1 MSKRE
6 ITVLTDVSLI
16 TCIVQRGIADTIV
29 KAAQEAG
36 AQGATVYY
44 ARGEGVRE
52 RLGILA
58 LAVEV
63 DKEVINVVVAKDQA
77 DRILERMYIAGNLDT
92 PGMGLI
98 FLTPLAYRGV
108 GEQTEKE
115 LLTVTVPGKDADE
128 IFEFI
133 YDEAKIDRPHGGLI
147 YMSRL
152 DRVSAYSLPEDLPE
166 EE

>member
-29 KAAQEAG
+29 RAAQEAG

-92 PGMGLI
+92 PGMGFI
-98 FLTPLAYRGV
+98 YLTPL
-108 GEQTEKE
+108 EKAA
-115 LLTVTVPGKDADE
+115 TYIPRE
-128 IFEFI
+128 IAEKLEI
-133 YDEAKIDRPHGGLI
+133 EETEAKTAA
-147 YMSRL
+147 MSER
-152 DRVSAYSLPEDLPE
+152 
-166 EE
+166 